1 MEDRNRLYLE
11 GDFVQPG
18 RVYRLDNRPAVSSDK
33 IYIKQKRLVG
43 SFASSTGDTLNK
55 KVKKRK
61 NKTKIRWFI
70 SKELESI

>member
-1 MEDRNRLYLE
+1 ME
-11 GDFVQPG
+11 PG
-18 RVYRLDNRPAVSSDK
+18 RVYRLDNRLAVSSEK
-33 IYIKQKRLVG
+33 IYIKQKILVG
-43 SFASSTGDTLNK
+43 LFASSTGDTLDK